1 MNQFQ
6 LNLPLNGNYK
16 KAKIIC
22 DNTELDSREIA
33 PLNYDLKEPI
43 IIGKEYGL
51 KAALKQLR
59 VFSEVFG
66 DNKKYT
72 TQKKFN
78 EVFNIHYASLQTY
91 TDTSKVEEGDSFV
104 VGTKYFIAL
113 ANDLSMPSVG
123 SEDWLYLG
131 DIKDYVALEKLTF
144 GEESEDYTARFGS
157 SLYFLVPVDN
167 ERVLASNAVVRGVWY
182 GSTTTRITVQ
192 AINTVTGEKQAI
204 NISAK
209 INGSSAIQNGGDSG
223 STSVLKFYFE
233 KENNPNL
240 VAGTYAVSFYTIGER
255 WHKRGEGVNL
265 LVEGVIG
272 VE

>member
-6 LNLPLNGNYK
+6 LNLPLSGNYK
-16 KAKIIC
+16 NAKIIC

-113 ANDLSMPSVG
+113 ADNASTPSEG
-123 SEDWLYLG
+123 SEEWLYLG
-131 DIKDYVALEKLTF
+131 DSNDYVALEKLTF

-157 SLYFLVPVDN
+157 SLYFLVAVDN
-167 ERVLASNAVVRGVWY
+167 DRILASNATVGIWY
-182 GSTTTRITVQ
+182 SSIATKITVQ
-192 AINTVTGEKQAI
+192 AINKETGEKEAI
-204 NISAK
+204 VISAK
-209 INGSSAIQNGGDSG
+209 ISGKPIQSGRNYESA
-223 STSVLKFYFE
+223 SVLKFFFL
-233 KENNPNL
+233 KEDNPNL
-240 VAGTYAVSFYTIGER
+240 TTGEYAVSFYTVGKR
-255 WHKRGEGVNL
+255 WHKKDEGVNL